1 MIKMK
6 DYKKLD
12 ALRKQLNDMP
22 WASFDKLIIRLVE
35 DFINGKNDA
44 TDADK
49 LVMLSKRVGYREAL
63 RDIAVKQFGAD
74 IPSPLGAVTD
84 DLKEANT
91 ALKKELKNYGL

>member
-1 MIKMK
+1 MK

-44 TDADK
+44 ADVDK
-49 LVMLSKRVGYREAL
+49 LVTLSKRVGYCEAL

-74 IPSPLGAVTD
+74 SPSPLGVVTD
-84 DLKEANT
+84 DLKDANT